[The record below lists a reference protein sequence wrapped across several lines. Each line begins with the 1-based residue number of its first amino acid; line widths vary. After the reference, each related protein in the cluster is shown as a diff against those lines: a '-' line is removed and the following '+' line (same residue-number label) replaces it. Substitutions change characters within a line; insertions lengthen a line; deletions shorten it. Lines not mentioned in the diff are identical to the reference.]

1 MRLPIYLAAYIAG
14 ASGARVFINEPDTGL
29 LDKIGADFPV
39 GQLPNLTDMV
49 GLPDFEWAARNY
61 LPIVNYTYYRNG
73 AAGEWSYRNNLE
85 AYNRYRFKPRMM
97 VDITGIQSSFQTTIL
112 GYNFSAPF
120 YICPCAKA
128 EFGHPDAE
136 MGLVKG
142 AGTGE
147 ILYIPSRYSS
157 MTMEEIAAEAAPGQT
172 LFAQLKLSNDDDK
185 NQKLFDRA
193 EAAGYKA
200 IVWTIDAPGGSS
212 RQRAQRFDV
221 GASEEFI
228 SQTWDDL
235 DKYRNMTSLP
245 IGIKGILTAADAR
258 IAVERG
264 VPLIVLSNHGGRNL
278 DGSPSPLEVA
288 LEIYENDPSIF
299 EQAEILADGGVRY
312 GTDVLKL
319 LSLGVKAVGIGR
331 PFMYSNVFGQAGV
344 EKVVD
349 IMKTEVAGDGANI
362 GLASLQSITPDYVNW
377 NPNYWY
383 S

>member
-1 MRLPIYLAAYIAG
+1 
-14 ASGARVFINEPDTGL
+14 
-29 LDKIGADFPV
+29 
-39 GQLPNLTDMV
+39 
-49 GLPDFEWAARNY
+49 
-61 LPIVNYTYYRNG
+61 
-73 AAGEWSYRNNLE
+73 
-85 AYNRYRFKPRMM
+85 
-97 VDITGIQSSFQTTIL
+97 
-112 GYNFSAPF
+112 
-120 YICPCAKA
+120 
-128 EFGHPDAE
+128 
-136 MGLVKG
+136 
-142 AGTGE
+142 
-147 ILYIPSRYSS
+147 
-157 MTMEEIAAEAAPGQT
+157 
-172 LFAQLKLSNDDDK
+172 
-185 NQKLFDRA
+185 
-193 EAAGYKA
+193 
-200 IVWTIDAPGGSS
+200 
-212 RQRAQRFDV
+212 
-221 GASEEFI
+221 
-228 SQTWDDL
+228 
-235 DKYRNMTSLP
+235 MTSLP